1 MEPQWRKSS
10 FSEQPDGAC
19 IEIAA
24 VDGEV
29 LMRESDQPGEVL
41 RTSATVLCALL
52 THARRAEH

>member
-29 LMRESDQPGEVL
+29 LVRESDEPGEVL
-41 RTSATVLCALL
+41 RTSATVLRALL
-52 THARRAEH
+52 THARRVEH